1 MKLVLAI
8 VNSEDAQRVMRN
20 LTKEGFSVT
29 KLATTGGFLMSGNI
43 TLITGVEDERVDEAI
58 EIIRE
63 MSESRTKAVPSIP
76 ESGIGGFFDTAL
88 VDVVVGGATIFV
100 LPIDK
105 FEKM

>member
-8 VNSEDAQRVMRN
+8 INSEDAQRVMRS
-20 LTKEGFSVT
+20 LTQDGFSVT

-43 TLITGVEDERVDEAI
+43 TIITGVEDERVDEAI
-58 EIIRE
+58 KIIRE
-63 MSESRTKAVPSIP
+63 MSESRTRAVPSIP